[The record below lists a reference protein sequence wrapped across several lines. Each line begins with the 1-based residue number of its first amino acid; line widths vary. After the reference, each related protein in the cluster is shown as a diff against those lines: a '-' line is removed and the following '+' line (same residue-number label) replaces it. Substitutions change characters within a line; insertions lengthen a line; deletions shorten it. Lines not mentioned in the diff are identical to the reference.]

1 MTSSEFRAKARQS
14 LTGKWGKAALL
25 TLIFSVLTY
34 IINYVVNK
42 ILPGIGSLAYAVIAP
57 ALSFGLT
64 ISFMKL
70 KRGEEVGYVDFFKD
84 GFDNFGTAWG
94 VIWNTILKMVLPVI
108 LEVVL
113 LFVVFGV
120 NLYAVNTGKGGAWI
134 LSFIVSIA
142 YMAVSIW
149 VTCRGYYYKLATYIA
164 IDNPTM
170 STKEAVEKSA
180 ELMKGHRWQL
190 FWLALTFIGWAIL
203 ACITL
208 GIGYFWLM
216 PYMLVAE
223 IEFYEYLAGTPE
235 NTVKE
240 EITSEP
246 IQ

>member
-1 MTSSEFRAKARQS
+1 MTASEFRAKARQS

-25 TLIFSVLTY
+25 TLIFTVITY
-34 IINYVVNK
+34 VINYVVNK
-42 ILPGIGSLAYAVIAP
+42 ILPGIGSLAYTVIAP
-57 ALSFGLT
+57 ALGFGFT

-94 VIWNTILKMVLPVI
+94 VIWNTILKMILPVI
-108 LEVVL
+108 LELVL
-113 LFVVFGV
+113 LFVVLGV
-120 NLYAVNTGKGGAWI
+120 NFYAVNSGKSVAWI

-208 GIGYFWLM
+208 GIGYLWLM

-240 EITSEP
+240 VTSEP
-246 IQ
+246 VQ